1 MADFGA
7 AGLLEQANQR
17 FGQPQLRLR
26 MRGALTSTV
35 LADAE
40 LLDIAASVVSRAQV
54 AAAASV
60 GWPLPGQND
69 ANVPYREA
77 WPSDFLQRALDLFKY
92 RTGAGLEEMSDHER
106 RMGTA
111 AEKYFDEVQKGVIG
125 VGIGGATDVGPA
137 SPSMAR
143 ERDGRSNIYGVPDQ
157 ENSFEVLEWFGSA
170 SVR

>member
-7 AGLLEQANQR
+7 TGLLEQAKQR
-17 FGQPQLRLR
+17 FGENQLQLR
-26 MRGALTSTV
+26 MRGALTDDT
-35 LADAE
+35 LANAE
-40 LLDIAASVVSRAQV
+40 LLEIADSVVGRARV

-60 GWPLPGQND
+60 GWPLPGQD
-69 ANVPYREA
+69 AGGTPYREK
-77 WPSDFLQRALDLFKY
+77 WPTDFLQRALDLFKY

-137 SPSMAR
+137 SPTSAR
-143 ERDGRSNIYGVPDQ
+143 DRSGKSNVAGVPDQ

-170 SVR
+170 SVM